1 MPKRMLMNAFS
12 MNCVSHIQQGLWVR
26 NDTRQLEYNQLDPW
40 IELAQILEKGCFD
53 ALFLA
58 DVIGVYDSYRGGPE
72 TAIIEGMQ
80 TPVNDPAMLVSAMAY
95 ATENLGLAF
104 TSSVFQAH
112 PFAFARQ
119 MSTLDH
125 LTKGRVAWN
134 IVTSYLP
141 NGASNFGHENLPS
154 HEERYDLAD
163 EYLEVVYKLWEGSWE
178 EDAVLRDTKRGIYA
192 DPGKVHQ
199 INHKGVHFDVVGP
212 HLSEPSPQRTPLL
225 FQAGSSTRGRSFAA
239 KHAECVFIV
248 DSRRSLMGL
257 ASVISDVRSQAVRNG
272 RSAGDVLFFQ
282 GLSPVVGGTEAEAKA
297 KEAEYLEQFSV
308 EGALAHLSGSIGV
321 DLSSIDLD
329 KPLNTVDA
337 GAMRGPIKGLVESTP
352 DRTQTFRDLIRT
364 RNAGQFLTG
373 APEQIANTLQEWQDA
388 GVDGFNLIYSVT
400 PGTFV
405 DFIEG
410 VVPILQKRDLMQ
422 KEYTPGPLREKIFGD
437 ARLPERHPAAGWRVR
452 RSPAATAPHKTPH
465 PKTGF

>member
-1 MPKRMLMNAFS
+1 MANRMLMNAFS

-26 NDTRQLEYNQLDPW
+26 DDTRQLEYNQLDPW
-40 IELAQILEKGCFD
+40 VELAQILEKGCFD

-72 TAIIEGMQ
+72 TSIIEGMQ
-80 TPVNDPAMLVSAMAY
+80 TPVNDPAMLVPAMAF
-95 ATENLGLAF
+95 ATENLGFAF
-104 TSSVFQAH
+104 TSSVLQSH

-125 LTKGRVAWN
+125 LTRGRVAWN

-141 NGASNFGHENLPS
+141 NAGLNFGLDGLPS
-154 HEERYDLAD
+154 HDERYDLAD
-163 EYLEVVYKLWEGSWE
+163 EYLDVVYKLWEGSWE
-178 EDAVLRDTKRGIYA
+178 DDAVLRDTELGIYA
-192 DPGKVHQ
+192 DPAKVHP
-199 INHKGVHFDVVGP
+199 INHVGKHFNVAGP

-239 KHAECVFIV
+239 KHAECMFIV
-248 DSRRSLMGL
+248 DSRRSLTGA

-272 RSAGDVLFFQ
+272 RRPEDIQFFQ

-297 KEAEYLEQFSV
+297 KEAEYLEQFST
-308 EGALAHLSGSIGV
+308 EGALAHLSGSIGI
-321 DLSSIDLD
+321 DLSDIDLD
-329 KPLNTVDA
+329 QSLKSIDTRS
-337 GAMRGPIKGLVESTP
+337 MRGMVKGLIESTP
-352 DRTQTFRDLIRT
+352 DQTQTFRDLIRT

-373 APEQIANTLQEWQDA
+373 SPEQIADALQDWQKA

-405 DFIEG
+405 DFIEA
-410 VVPILQKRDLMQ
+410 VVPILQKRGLMQ
-422 KEYTPGPLREKIFGD
+422 KEYAPGPLREKMFGYG
-437 ARLPERHPAAGWRVR
+437 RLPARHLAAGFR
-452 RSPAATAPHKTPH
+452 RR
-465 PKTGF
+465 

>member
-329 KPLNTVDA
+329 KPLNTIDA

-373 APEQIANTLQEWQDA
+373 APEQIADTLQDWQDA